1 MYLNVQCIKFSTTV
15 QQDVGLYTD
24 IL

>member
-15 QQDVGLYTD
+15 QRDVGLYTD